1 MTVWGEA
8 PLANGGEGEGVTVV
22 CHVLEHLREG
32 GRKVLTVDDE
42 F

>member
-1 MTVWGEA
+1 MMAWGEA
-8 PLANGGEGEGVTVV
+8 PLANGGEGITVV